1 MSFQD
6 RTAEFQACVANTRAR
21 MRISSSNAAM
31 SNALQA
37 KHQKSEFTTVA
48 KKIAFKISETSK
60 HLQRLSQL
68 AKRKT
73 LFDDR
78 PVEIQEL
85 TYQIKQSLSSLNS
98 DIASLQQI
106 VRQSSK
112 GTRNKPAQ
120 INQHNENIVV
130 SLQNSLADT
139 SMNFKDILEV
149 RTQNMKASQN
159 RTEKFVA
166 STSLNTNP
174 LANNNSATSP
184 FNYNESKYEPNDDYL
199 ALNLGEGANTRYEQM
214 ALLENQTD
222 VYSQQRMSSIESI
235 ESTISELGGIFSQ
248 LAQMVSEQRETVQ
261 RIDLYTDDI
270 ASNINSAQREILK
283 FFDRVSSNRA
293 LLFKI
298 FGILIAFFLLWVLVT

>member
-6 RTAEFQACVANTRAR
+6 RTTEFQACVANTRAR
-21 MRISSSNAAM
+21 MRNSSSNATTN
-31 SNALQA
+31 NALQA

-48 KKIAFKISETSK
+48 KKIAYKINETGK
-60 HLQRLSQL
+60 YLQRLSQL

-85 TYQIKQSLSSLNS
+85 TYHIKQSLSSLNS

-106 VRQSSK
+106 VRQTSK
-112 GTRNKPAQ
+112 GSRNKPAQ

-174 LANNNSATSP
+174 LANNNTTASP
-184 FNYNESKYEPNDDYL
+184 FNYDESEPNEDYL

-270 ASNINSAQREILK
+270 ASNIGSAQREILK
-283 FFDRVSSNRA
+283 FYDKVSSNRA
-293 LLFKI
+293 LLFKV
-298 FGILIAFFLLWVLVT
+298 FGILIVFFLLWVLVT

>member
-6 RTAEFQACVANTRAR
+6 RTTEFQACVANTRAR
-21 MRISSSNAAM
+21 MRISSSNATM
-31 SNALQA
+31 NNALQA

-48 KKIAFKISETSK
+48 KKIAYKINETGK

-85 TYQIKQSLSSLNS
+85 TYHIKQSLSSLNS

-106 VRQSSK
+106 VRQTSK
-112 GTRNKPAQ
+112 GSRNKPAQ

-174 LANNNSATSP
+174 LTNNDATASP
-184 FNYNESKYEPNDDYL
+184 FNYDESEPNEDYL

-270 ASNINSAQREILK
+270 ASNIGSAQREILK
-283 FFDRVSSNRA
+283 FYDRVSSNRA
-293 LLFKI
+293 LLFKV
-298 FGILIAFFLLWVLVT
+298 FGILIVFFLLWVLVT